1 MARSQAGLLSLGT
14 TGKFAGSMVFVQTAS
29 GTVIRQLVTPTNPRT
44 QAQTGT
50 RSMMKWISREWA
62 QLTTAQQAGW
72 LAAITKAG
80 ESAFNAFVRA
90 GMGRWANG
98 LFASAD
104 FPEIAEAAPAVPT
117 LPTAVV
123 NGRQV
128 TISWVDPAAR
138 VFAVAVHSNLATA
151 PALTP
156 ATAVSVTDA
165 GVQQAIINIT
175 VPGTYHYR
183 LRAASH
189 DGSFGPATADATF
202 IVS

>member
-1 MARSQAGLLSLGT
+1 MAKSQAGLLSLGT
-14 TGKFAGSMVFVQTAS
+14 SGKFAGSMVFVQTAH
-29 GTVIRQLVTPTNPRT
+29 GTVIRQLVTPANPKT

-62 QLTTAQQAGW
+62 ELTAAQKATW
-72 LAAITKAG
+72 LSAISKAG
-80 ESAFNAFVRA
+80 ESAFNSFVRV
-90 GMGRWANG
+90 GMRLWANG
-98 LFASAD
+98 LFATSQY
-104 FPEIAEAAPAVPT
+104 PTIVEAAPAIPT

-128 TISWVDPAAR
+128 TITWVDPAAR
-138 VFAVAVHSNLATA
+138 VFGVAVHLNLTTT

-156 ATAVSVTDA
+156 ATAVAVADA
-165 GVQQAIINIT
+165 TVQMAIVNIV

-183 LRAASH
+183 IRAASNE
-189 DGSFGPATADATF
+189 GLFGPATADATF